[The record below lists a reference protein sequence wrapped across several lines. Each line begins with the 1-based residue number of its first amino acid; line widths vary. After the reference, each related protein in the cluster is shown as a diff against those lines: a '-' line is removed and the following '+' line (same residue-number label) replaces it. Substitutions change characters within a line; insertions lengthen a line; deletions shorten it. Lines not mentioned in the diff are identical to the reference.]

1 MRFKILI
8 CLFLASLCLFG
19 VSCKNNLKESGSGH
33 VHSFIALKTD
43 ENYHWREC
51 SCGEKREKEE
61 HKYYEFACSCGLE
74 ITPQALTLE
83 KSVNGTYYTLTACDK
98 EAEMILIPKQHEQIP
113 IKKIGDGAFKN
124 LKALKKVVMS
134 GEIETIGKEAF
145 FGCENLS
152 VFSFADTVTLIEK
165 SAFENCNSLEK
176 ISLSKDLTEIK
187 ERAFANCKALEK
199 VEIHKNLTKI
209 GEQAFIGCN
218 KIIEFSVDKRNEN
231 FESKSGNLYTKDIK
245 GLIYFANGKTR
256 TAFSVPTSVEKIY
269 DYAFYGNENLTT
281 LYFSKNLKEIGYRA
295 IYIANLQTINYTG
308 DRQSFEGIDFDSE
321 WLFSEKTVTVYPNGE
336 AFVI

>member
-1 MRFKILI
+1 MRFKFLI

-19 VSCKNNLKESGSGH
+19 VSCKSDLKEKGGGH
-33 VHSFIALKTD
+33 IHSFITLKTD

-51 SCGEKREKEE
+51 DCGEKREKEE
-61 HKYYEFACSCGLE
+61 HQYYEFACSCGLE
-74 ITPQALTLE
+74 ITPQELTLE
-83 KSVNGTYYTLTACDK
+83 KSVDGTYYTVTAC
-98 EAEMILIPKQHEQIP
+98 EATCEMILIPKQHEQIP

-124 LKALKKVVMS
+124 LTALKKVVTS
-134 GEIETIGKEAF
+134 VGLETIGNEAF

-152 VFSFADTVTLIEK
+152 TLSLAETVTLIGK
-165 SAFENCNSLEK
+165 SAFENSYSLEK
-176 ISLSKDLTEIK
+176 INLPNGLTEIK
-187 ERAFANCKALEK
+187 ERAFANCKSIK
-199 VEIHKNLTKI
+199 TVEINKNLTQI

-218 KIIEFSVDKRNEN
+218 KITEFIVDKRNEN

-281 LYFSKNLKEIGYRA
+281 LYFSKNLKEIGYKA

-308 DRQSFEGIDFDSE
+308 DRQSFEKIDFDGE
-321 WLFSEKTVTVYPNGE
+321 WLSSRKTVTVYPSGE